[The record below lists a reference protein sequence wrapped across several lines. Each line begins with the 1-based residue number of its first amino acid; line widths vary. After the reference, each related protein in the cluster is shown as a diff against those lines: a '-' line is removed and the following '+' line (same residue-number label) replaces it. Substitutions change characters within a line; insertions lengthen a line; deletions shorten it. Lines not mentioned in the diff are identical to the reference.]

1 MTARIP
7 DDKRRKQIVDRS
19 RTLFLTRGISAL
31 SMDQI
36 ATLQRIS
43 KKTLYRFFP
52 NKGALVTAAIEERMT
67 EVADKVRSVAGDRR
81 HAFPDRLRQILR
93 VVSGQIAELGPTLV
107 QDLYFHEPEL
117 WERIDTFRRER
128 VFSVVTELFEE
139 GMREGFI
146 RNDIESRLVPL
157 LFINALSS
165 LMTPAQFVSL
175 PLAPAELFESLIRI
189 LFGGVLT
196 DDARHQ
202 FFSQEVS
209 S

>member
-1 MTARIP
+1 MTAKIP

-52 NKGALVTAAIEERMT
+52 NKGALIAAAIEDRMS
-67 EVADKVRSVAGDRR
+67 EVADRVRAVAADRR
-81 HAFPDRLRQILR
+81 RRFPDRLRQILR
-93 VVSGQIAELGPTLV
+93 IVSGQIAELGPTLV
-107 QDLYFHEPEL
+107 QDLYYHEPEL
-117 WERIDTFRRER
+117 WERIDTFRRKH
-128 VFSVVTELFEE
+128 VFSVITELFEE

-157 LFINALSS
+157 LFINAIGS
-165 LMTPAQFVSL
+165 LLTPAQFVTL
-175 PLAPAELFESLIRI
+175 PIAPAELFEALIRI

-196 DDARHQ
+196 DDTRHQ